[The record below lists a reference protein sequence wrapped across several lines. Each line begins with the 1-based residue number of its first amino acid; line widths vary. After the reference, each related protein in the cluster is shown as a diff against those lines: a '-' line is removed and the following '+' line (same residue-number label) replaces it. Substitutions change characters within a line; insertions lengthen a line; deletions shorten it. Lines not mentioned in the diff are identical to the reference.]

1 MIKSFKLLI
10 LLFYSARSIIG
21 SEYEIT
27 VLATNTA
34 NFGGIGEWSF
44 SALLE
49 SEDEKILFDT
59 GFDENTVLHNAKVLN
74 KDLSSVEKVILSHFH
89 GDHTGGL
96 IKLRKEFM
104 TQNSKAFSK
113 VFVAEGF
120 FEQRYDV
127 NGNLR
132 GFIGGFNDVD
142 NFILQTQKLGIDFII
157 IENPTEISQ
166 NLILSG
172 PVERV
177 HEKAVVSPVFFI
189 KKDGK
194 LEADL
199 VHDDQS
205 LGILTK
211 DGWYMMSGC
220 GHAGMINT
228 AHKFNK
234 INNQDVIG
242 AIGGFHLF
250 RSSDEVINKTGKAL
264 KDFGLK
270 QLVGGHCTGIHE
282 ARKIADIV
290 EIQQSNLSHGAIG
303 TVITK
308 DLQIIRSSVE

>member
-142 NFILQTQKLGIDFII
+142 NFILQTQKLGINFII
-157 IENPTEISQ
+157 IENPTEISP

-177 HEKAVVSPVFFI
+177 HEKAVVSPGFFI

>member
-1 MIKSFKLLI
+1 MKC
-10 LLFYSARSIIG
+10 
-21 SEYEIT
+21 
-27 VLATNTA
+27 
-34 NFGGIGEWSF
+34 
-44 SALLE
+44 
-49 SEDEKILFDT
+49 
-59 GFDENTVLHNAKVLN
+59 
-74 KDLSSVEKVILSHFH
+74 
-89 GDHTGGL
+89 
-96 IKLRKEFM
+96 
-104 TQNSKAFSK
+104 
-113 VFVAEGF
+113 
-120 FEQRYDV
+120 
-127 NGNLR
+127 
-132 GFIGGFNDVD
+132 
-142 NFILQTQKLGIDFII
+142 
-157 IENPTEISQ
+157 SQ
-166 NLILSG
+166 MY
-172 PVERV
+172 RR
-177 HEKAVVSPVFFI
+177 
-189 KKDGK
+189 
-194 LEADL
+194 
-199 VHDDQS
+199 
-205 LGILTK
+205 LTK